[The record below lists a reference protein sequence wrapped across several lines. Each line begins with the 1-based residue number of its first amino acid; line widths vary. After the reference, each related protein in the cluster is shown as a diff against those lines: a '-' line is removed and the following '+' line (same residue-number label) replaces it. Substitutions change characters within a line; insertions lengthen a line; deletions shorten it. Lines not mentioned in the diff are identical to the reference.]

1 MAPDDVTPDDVD
13 EAVAGDDVDVDVAVA
28 VELEDVIVAA
38 VVTAGTISPVSGTI
52 SPVSG
57 TAHDDVTTIR
67 SAPSKP
73 VIHLDVT
80 RTATGSVCPLGSLP

>member
-38 VVTAGTISPVSGTI
+38 VVTAGTISPVSGT
-52 SPVSG
+52 
-57 TAHDDVTTIR
+57 AHDDVTTIR